1 VRAVA
6 GLPLADPARHHDAV
20 MRNLIGPAGLEAWPG
35 IVRDGRVAAHLY
47 GKAEARPGRKLG
59 HATRL
64 YPLGALATLG
74 EAEFTLGL

>member
-1 VRAVA
+1 VA
-6 GLPLADPARHHDAV
+6 GLPLADPSRHHDAV
-20 MRNLIGPAGLEAWPG
+20 MRNLIGPAGLAAWPG

-64 YPLGALATLG
+64 YPLGALADLRET
-74 EAEFTLGL
+74 EFASDL